1 MTATLNISEIRIDG
15 KTQSRVEMNNDV
27 IAEYA
32 AAIQD
37 GAEFPPITVFFDGS
51 SYWLADGFHRLWA
64 HKRAEKNLIKAE
76 VIRGTQ
82 RDAILYSV
90 SANASHGLRRSNA
103 DKRKAVM
110 TLLEDSEWAKWS
122 DREIARA
129 CSVSPDTVGRIRK
142 DVTVRSDS
150 EDKERT
156 YNTKHGTETVMKT
169 ANIGKKKEEA
179 TPVAVKEPEV
189 EKETAPVVD
198 AEKEKLKELLAQAQE
213 LNSELAMDLEAA
225 EINTSENKESEVR
238 IAIQRL
244 DTERSQKEMYMTKC
258 NELIKQNRMLT
269 NALNRKEK
277 EIAELKKFIAENKIG
292 EIDAAL

>member
-110 TLLEDSEWAKWS
+110 TLLEDAEWAAWS
-122 DREIARA
+122 NREIARQ
-129 CSVSPDTVGRIRK
+129 CGVSDKFVAAVRDPIAAKKQDENRTKSAKKTIE
-142 DVTVRSDS
+142 VRSDRTQ
-150 EDKERT
+150 EDKKAQSGC
-156 YNTKHGTETVMKT
+156 TKAE
-169 ANIGKKKEEA
+169 NLPEKEQKEA
-179 TPVAVKEPEV
+179 TPV
-189 EKETAPVVD
+189 VD
-198 AEKEKLKELLAQAQE
+198 EEKEKLKELLAQAQE

-225 EINTSENKESEVR
+225 EINTSENKESETLVL
-238 IAIQRL
+238 IKQR
-244 DTERSQKEMYMTKC
+244 DVERSQKEQYMNKC
-258 NELIKQNRMLT
+258 NELIKQNRLLT

-277 EIAELKKFIAENKIG
+277 EIEKLKAFIAENRIG